1 MQVEITA
8 ASFFDVLKKADE
20 KGIAYTFEIQ
30 KGKGDTSQRLLT
42 MKVVS
47 PDWTNNYPSFSQ
59 LLLSSGEVRT
69 LYYLHYEEDKCH
81 GQA

>member
-8 ASFFDVLKKADE
+8 ASFFDVLNKADQE
-20 KGIAYTFEIQ
+20 GIAYTFEAQ
-30 KGKGDTSQRLLT
+30 KSKGDTTRRLLV

-59 LLLSSGEVRT
+59 MLLSSGQVQT
-69 LYYLHYEEDKCH
+69 QYFLHYEEEKSH

>member
-8 ASFFDVLKKADE
+8 ESFFDVLNKADE
-20 KGIAYTFEIQ
+20 KGIAYAFEIQ
-30 KGKGDTSQRLLT
+30 KSKGDSTRRLLA

-47 PDWTNNYPSFSQ
+47 PDWTNNFPSFSQ
-59 LLLSSGEVRT
+59 MLLSSGQVQT
-69 LYYLHYEEDKCH
+69 QYFLHYEEEKSH

>member
-8 ASFFDVLKKADE
+8 ASFFDVLKKAEE

-30 KGKGDTSQRLLT
+30 NSKGDSTRRLLT
-42 MKVVS
+42 MKVAS
-47 PDWTNNYPSFSQ
+47 PDWTDNYPSFSQ
-59 LLLSSGEVRT
+59 MLLSSGQVQT
-69 LYYLHYEEDKCH
+69 QYFLHYEEEKSH

>member
-8 ASFFDVLKKADE
+8 ASFFDVLNKAD
-20 KGIAYTFEIQ
+20 KDGIAYSFEVQ
-30 KGKGDTSQRLLT
+30 KSKGDTTQRLLA

-69 LYYLHYEEDKCH
+69 QYYLHYAEDKCH

>member
-8 ASFFDVLKKADE
+8 KSFFDVLNKADE
-20 KGIAYTFEIQ
+20 EGIAYTFEIQ
-30 KGKGDTSQRLLT
+30 KSTGDSTRRLLA

-59 LLLSSGEVRT
+59 MLLNTGEVRT
-69 LYYLHYEEDKCH
+69 QYFLNYQEDKCH

>member
-8 ASFFDVLKKADE
+8 ASFFDVLNKADKE
-20 KGIAYTFEIQ
+20 GIAYTFEIQ
-30 KGKGDTSQRLLT
+30 KSTGDTTRRLMA

-47 PDWTNNYPSFSQ
+47 PDWTNNYPSFAQ
-59 LLLSSGEVRT
+59 LLLSTGEVRT
-69 LYYLHYEEDKCH
+69 QYFLHYEEDKSH

>member
-8 ASFFDVLKKADE
+8 ESFFDVLNKADE

-30 KGKGDTSQRLLT
+30 KSNAYSTCRLLT

-47 PDWTNNYPSFSQ
+47 PDWTDNYPSFSQ
-59 LLLSSGEVRT
+59 MLLSSGQVRT
-69 LYYLHYEEDKCH
+69 QYFLHYEEEKSH